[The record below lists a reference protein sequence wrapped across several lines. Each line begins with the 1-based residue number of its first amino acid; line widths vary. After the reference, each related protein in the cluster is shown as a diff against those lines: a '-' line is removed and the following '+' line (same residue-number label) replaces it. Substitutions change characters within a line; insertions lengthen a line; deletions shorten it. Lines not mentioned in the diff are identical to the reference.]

1 MDSLIL
7 AHYPD
12 QSDPGNAKAKDLDRS
27 SEALLA

>member
-12 QSDPGNAKAKDLDRS
+12 QSDPGNAKAKNFDRS
-27 SEALLA
+27 FKALLA